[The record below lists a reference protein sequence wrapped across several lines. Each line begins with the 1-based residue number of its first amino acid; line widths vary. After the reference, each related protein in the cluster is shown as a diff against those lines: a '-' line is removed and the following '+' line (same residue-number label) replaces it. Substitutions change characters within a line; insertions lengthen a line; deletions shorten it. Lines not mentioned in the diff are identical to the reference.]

1 MAVSSFLALFRKRPA
16 SSPADAAAL
25 AHLPAMRQFLAEIGI
40 PTQDARLEAETFLP
54 GILIENGGLLLD
66 PAKLLYP
73 GDILHEAGHLAVTPA
88 AERTQL
94 AGNVMAGKPEQH
106 GTDGEEI
113 AAMLWSYAAAQAIGV
128 PLEIVFHP
136 AGYRNSSQWIMEN
149 FRQGVYPGL
158 PLLAWM
164 GLTTAETFPS
174 MTRWL
179 RE

>member
-1 MAVSSFLALFRKRPA
+1 MPFKLPSSRHH
-16 SSPADAAAL
+16 SPLAAL

-40 PTQDARLEAETFLP
+40 PTQEVELTTDTFLP
-54 GILIENGGLLLD
+54 GILIENGGLLID

-88 AERTQL
+88 AERIQL
-94 AGNVMAGKPEQH
+94 AGNVMAGKPDQH

-113 AAMLWSYAAAQAIGV
+113 VAMLWSYAAAQAIGV
-128 PLEIVFHP
+128 PPEVVFHP
-136 AGYRNSSQWIMEN
+136 AGYRNSSKWMLNN
-149 FRQGVYPGL
+149 FSQGIYLGL
-158 PLLAWM
+158 PLLVWM
-164 GLTTAETFPS
+164 EMTTTEGFPQ